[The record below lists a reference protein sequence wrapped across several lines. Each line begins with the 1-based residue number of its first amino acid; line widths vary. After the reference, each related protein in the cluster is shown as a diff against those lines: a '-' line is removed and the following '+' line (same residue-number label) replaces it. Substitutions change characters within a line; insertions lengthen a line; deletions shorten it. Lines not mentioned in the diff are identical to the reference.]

1 MQETDLYQPVKD
13 FFEAGGYEVKAE
25 INGCDVVANKDDAPT
40 VIIELKVSFSL
51 DLVLQGIERQKLS
64 DDVYLAVPKPDTPI
78 KRKNWRKRQRALIN
92 LCRRLGVGLLLVDIA
107 AKSPRGVNVL
117 LDPAPYQPR
126 KNTGKQTRLQKE
138 FIERVG
144 DPNTGGQTKIKIIT
158 AYRQDAIRCAEV
170 LSGGTALKVV
180 EIKTAT
186 GVARTASI
194 LQKNH
199 YGWFERVSR
208 GVYQLTEH
216 GEAAFRHYSGAL
228 DHSD

>member
-13 FFEAGGYEVKAE
+13 FFEAEGYEVKAE
-25 INGCDVVANKDDAPT
+25 INGCDVVASKDDAPT
-40 VIIELKVSFSL
+40 VIVELKTTFSL
-51 DLVLQGIERQKLS
+51 ELVLQGIDRQKLS

-78 KRKNWRKRQRALIN
+78 KRKNWRKRQRALVN

-107 AKSPRGVNVL
+107 ATSPRGVNVL
-117 LDPAPYQPR
+117 LDPAPYQPC

-144 DPNTGGQTKIKIIT
+144 DPNTGGITKTKIIT

-170 LSGGTALKVV
+170 LAGGNALKVV
-180 EIKTAT
+180 EIKTIA
-186 GVARTASI
+186 GVDRAASI

-208 GVYQLTEH
+208 GVYQLTEL
-216 GEAAFRHYSGAL
+216 GEATCASL
-228 DHSD
+228 SPQT

>member
-13 FFEAGGYEVKAE
+13 FFEAEGYEVKAE
-25 INGCDVVANKDDAPT
+25 INGCDVVAIKDDAPT
-40 VIIELKVSFSL
+40 VIVELKTTFSL
-51 DLVLQGIERQKLS
+51 ELVLQGIDRQKLS

-78 KRKNWRKRQRALIN
+78 KRKNWRKRQRALVN

-107 AKSPRGVNVL
+107 ATSPRGVNVL
-117 LDPAPYQPR
+117 LDPAPYQPC

-144 DPNTGGQTKIKIIT
+144 DPNTGGITKTKIIT

-170 LSGGTALKVV
+170 LAGGNALKVV
-180 EIKTAT
+180 EIKTIA
-186 GVARTASI
+186 GVDRAASI

-208 GVYQLTEH
+208 GVYQLTEL
-216 GEAAFRHYSGAL
+216 GEATCASL
-228 DHSD
+228 SPQT